1 MVEKPSAER
10 TEQPTPRKISKARE
24 KGQIA
29 YSEEFVMAAVLFA
42 LVGLCAL
49 MGPYIVEWMAGQ
61 IKSSLTTRVD
71 CFASSGAFMGFAWVK
86 FYDFLIITA
95 PFFLTIVGISVF
107 ASVVVSGWNF
117 APAALEPKFDN
128 INPVAGFGKLFNVK
142 SLVHLIISIAKLVF
156 ISVIVWVYVR
166 GKLGDFAVLR
176 WCETGDMLSQIGGLI
191 FGLLVRVCV
200 GLLVIGL
207 ADFAYQKWKYMDE
220 LKMTRQEVKE
230 DHRET
235 EGSPEIKSKIRQ
247 VQFQMSRKRMLQ
259 DVKKANVVIV
269 NPTHIAIAIRYDSK
283 TDASPLVVAKG
294 AGEVAEKIMKI
305 ARAYGVPIVRRPE
318 LARTIFKTVELGK
331 SIPEALYVA
340 VAEVLAMIYRLKHR
354 KG

>member
-1 MVEKPSAER
+1 
-10 TEQPTPRKISKARE
+10 
-24 KGQIA
+24 
-29 YSEEFVMAAVLFA
+29 
-42 LVGLCAL
+42 
-49 MGPYIVEWMAGQ
+49 
-61 IKSSLTTRVD
+61 
-71 CFASSGAFMGFAWVK
+71 
-86 FYDFLIITA
+86 
-95 PFFLTIVGISVF
+95 
-107 ASVVVSGWNF
+107 
-117 APAALEPKFDN
+117 
-128 INPVAGFGKLFNVK
+128 
-142 SLVHLIISIAKLVF
+142 
-156 ISVIVWVYVR
+156 
-166 GKLGDFAVLR
+166 
-176 WCETGDMLSQIGGLI
+176 MLSQIGGLI